1 MWLGCGPK
9 ATSAIAPPQPKTAG
23 SVTQGPSNIRSFSP
37 DTAERDAVLTA
48 YFEDAGPI
56 AIDWTEHVY
65 LLANP
70 WLGGRQPGTEG
81 SDRAGRY
88 IAWNFAQSGLTPAF
102 DGEWFQPFRFQL
114 GNEDPE
120 ITRGEMAIGGEPLT
134 RDTDFAVLGNSG
146 SGEVT
151 APIRCVGYGI
161 EEGENGFSSF
171 AEAADLTG
179 RIAMLFRYEP
189 LDEKGASRW
198 VGRRFSPRSAMRE
211 KIKACTD
218 RGAAGIILVNP
229 PGNRDGRRGLV
240 PKRSSARFGVCD
252 VPAVHLS
259 ASAASV
265 LLAAADPQGRTLS
278 ELRAAADEGPIE
290 SADLDEAVTVTLETE
305 VEIPGLQARNI
316 GGVLRGRGGLADEWL
331 VIGGHYD
338 HLGHGYT
345 GSRTGDQDLHP
356 GADDNASGT
365 AAVMVLA
372 DLLADHYAGS
382 DADGLRSILF
392 ILFDGE
398 EAGLHGS
405 AYFVE
410 HPTMPLEDVNAM
422 INLDMVGRLR
432 GGDLSITGT
441 GTAEEFAD
449 LVPKFISGHPVT
461 AQLTPGGT
469 GPSDHTNFYHKDIPV
484 LFFFTGLT
492 DDYHSPRDQPHTV
505 NPAGAATIIDI
516 AEDFAI
522 SFATEPEALTFSS
535 NTQGGRRQASRANAP
550 VRLGIA
556 PAYGSDIETGI
567 EVAGVS
573 EGTAA
578 EDAGLQGGDV
588 LLAWDGEELTGGRA
602 LMDNLMEAK
611 PGQVVTFTVQRG
623 SQNIEIPVTL
633 RAP

>member
-1 MWLGCGPK
+1 MWFGCGPN
-9 ATSAIAPPQPKTAG
+9 ATPANAPPQGEAAG
-23 SVTQGPSNIRSFSP
+23 SVTQGPSNIRSFVP
-37 DTAERDAVLTA
+37 DTADRDAVLA
-48 YFEDAGPI
+48 EYFEDAGPI

-81 SDRAGRY
+81 SHRAGRY
-88 IAWNFAQSGLTPAF
+88 IAWNFAEAGLRPAF

-120 ITRGEMAIGGEPLT
+120 ITRGEMSLGSERLSP
-134 RDTDFAVLGNSG
+134 DTDFAVLGNSG
-146 SGEVT
+146 SGVVT

-161 EEGENGFSSF
+161 ENGDNGFSSF
-171 AEAADLTG
+171 AETEDLTG

-189 LDEKGASRW
+189 LDEQGASRW
-198 VGRRFSPRSAMRE
+198 VGRRFSPHSAMRE
-211 KIKACTD
+211 KIKACID
-218 RGAAGIILVNP
+218 RGAVGIILVNP

-290 SADLDEAVTVTLETE
+290 SADLDQAVTVTLETE
-305 VEIPGLQARNI
+305 VESPGLQARNI
-316 GGVLRGRGGLADEWL
+316 GGVLPGRGNLVDEWV

-345 GSRTGDQDLHP
+345 GSRTGDEDLHP

-372 DLLADHYAGS
+372 DLLSEHYDRS
-382 DADGLRSILF
+382 DVDALRSVLF
-392 ILFDGE
+392 LLFDGE

-410 HPTMPLEDVNAM
+410 HPTIPLESVNAM

-441 GTAEEFAD
+441 GTAEEFVD
-449 LVPKFISGHPVT
+449 MVPKFIAGHPVS

-505 NPAGAATIIDI
+505 NPVGAATIIDI

-522 SFATEPEALTFSS
+522 SFVSEPEALTFAS
-535 NTQGGRRQASRANAP
+535 NTQGGPRQASRAKAP

-567 EVAGVS
+567 EVAGIS

-588 LLAWDGEELTGGRA
+588 LLAWNGEELTGGRV
-602 LMDNLMEAK
+602 LMEHLMEAH

-623 SQNIEIPVTL
+623 GQNIEIPITL